1 MSLLSFIERE
11 EDDSR
16 DVIEL
21 VSCRRNG
28 DNCPELRPEINRLL
42 RSARKSRMNKEYRK
56 AIDEIAEAYYLTDH
70 NTRDSCQECLEL
82 FRETMINS
90 LNLIT
95 TELKRMSSGFF
106 RDNRYQEVYLFSSE
120 KLDELTKH
128 HLAKKTGN

>member
-1 MSLLSFIERE
+1 MSVLSFVERE

-21 VSCRRNG
+21 VSCQSNG
-28 DNCPELRPEINRLL
+28 DNCSELRPEINRLL

-70 NTRDSCQECLEL
+70 NTKDSCQGCIGL

-90 LNLIT
+90 LNLIN
-95 TELKRMSSGFF
+95 TELKKMSSGFF
-106 RDNRYQEVYLFSSE
+106 RDKRYREVYLFSSQ
-120 KLDELTKH
+120 KLDELTTH
-128 HLAKKTGN
+128 HQAKKSGN